1 MRMSTR
7 TMTMGGVGGKAH
19 GFAFTG
25 THRLWTLLNV
35 LGIGVSSHICEQC
48 GAIQWPNVFAASDLH
63 RVNNYYTSLSLSLSF
78 STNLHQSCE
87 ITLRYMQSREPHDQR
102 LTRHRPILVLYGAIL
117 RKEI

>member
-1 MRMSTR
+1 MQTEFLI
-7 TMTMGGVGGKAH
+7 TKLVPAEDEEEDKDDDYGGSWGKAH

-63 RVNNYYTSLSLSLSF
+63 RVNNYYTSLSLSESLSV
-78 STNLHQSCE
+78 
-87 ITLRYMQSREPHDQR
+87 
-102 LTRHRPILVLYGAIL
+102 LVY
-117 RKEI
+117 